1 MKIVRYAVYDLDSGE
16 VVHLHAEPAGL
27 DTSPDEIIQIAD
39 PRRARRLGV
48 LPVPIEVEP
57 SARLVVAEGHLQVT
71 DKDVGMG
78 AAAGAGDLMEPDIE
92 RRYEIHKG

>member
-1 MKIVRYAVYDLDSGE
+1 
-16 VVHLHAEPAGL
+16 
-27 DTSPDEIIQIAD
+27 
-39 PRRARRLGV
+39 